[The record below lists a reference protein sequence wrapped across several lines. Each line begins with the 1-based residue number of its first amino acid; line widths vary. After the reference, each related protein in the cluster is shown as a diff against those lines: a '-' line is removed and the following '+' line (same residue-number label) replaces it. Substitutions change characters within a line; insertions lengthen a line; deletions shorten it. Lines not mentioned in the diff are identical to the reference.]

1 MTAEGGA
8 IYGEFVELLSC
19 NFARSPEDV
28 VQHQITYRYN
38 AMKSRLA
45 LMQARLQDVNNL
57 VKIKNP
63 SLLLQL
69 QKNPSL
75 SAAGGNQGRGGK

>member
-1 MTAEGGA
+1 MPYTLTV
-8 IYGEFVELLSC
+8 FSSQPLQVEKLSE
-19 NFARSPEDV
+19 ADADR
-28 VQHQITYRYN
+28 R
-38 AMKSRLA
+38 RLA